1 MIKQQKFSV
10 SPQVFAHCAFCVRKK
25 MFGALS
31 QKLTGILDKLKNR
44 GSLTEDDVKSAM
56 REVRIA
62 LLEADVALPVVR
74 DFIAKATEKAI
85 GQDVLKSIT
94 PGQMVIKIVHDA
106 LVDVLGTAEELK
118 LTHIP
123 TVILMVGLQGSGK
136 TTFSGK
142 LAVYVQKRFSN
153 KKVLMES
160 LDVYR
165 PAARTQL
172 SILASQAG
180 VAYAGYESDQPLKI
194 AENALSKAKKEGYDV
209 LILDTAGRLQIDDA
223 LMQELEAVVKKTNP
237 HEILFVADSLIGQ
250 DAYTVAE
257 TFKQRVPLTGVV
269 LTRVDGDGRGGAALS
284 IRHVTGCPIRF
295 LSVGERLN
303 ELEIFDPNRIA
314 DRILGMGDIVGLVE
328 RVTETLD
335 KEESEALA
343 KRMQKGL
350 FDLND
355 FEKQLSNMLKMGGF
369 GGIMNMLPG
378 MSKLK
383 DKIDETKIDEKVIHR
398 QIAVIRSMTQ
408 KERKNPKLLNAS
420 RKRRIAVG
428 SGVEV
433 QDVNRLL
440 KQHQDMETIM
450 KRMKKLGMSG
460 LMKAGFKGLFN
471 MK

>member
-1 MIKQQKFSV
+1 MVKQQKFSV
-10 SPQVFAHCAFCVRKK
+10 SPQVFAHCAFCVGNK
-25 MFGALS
+25 MFSALS
-31 QKLTGILDKLKNR
+31 QKLTSILDKLKNR
-44 GSLTEDDVKSAM
+44 GSLTEEDVKAAM

-74 DFIAKATEKAI
+74 DFIAKTTEKAI

-106 LVDVLGTAEELK
+106 LVDVLGQSEELK
-118 LTHIP
+118 LTHVP
-123 TVILMVGLQGSGK
+123 TVILMAGLQGSGK

-142 LAVYVQKRFSN
+142 LAVYLQKRFSN
-153 KKVLMES
+153 KKILMES

-172 SILASQAG
+172 SILAGQAG

-250 DAYTVAE
+250 DAYTVAQ

-284 IRHVTGCPIRF
+284 IRQVTGCPIRF
-295 LSVGERLN
+295 LSVGEKLN
-303 ELEIFDPNRIA
+303 ELEVFDPNRIA

-420 RKRRIAVG
+420 RKRRIALG

-460 LMKAGFKGLFN
+460 LMKAGLKGLFN

>member
-1 MIKQQKFSV
+1 MFS
-10 SPQVFAHCAFCVRKK
+10 
-25 MFGALS
+25 ALS

-44 GSLTEDDVKSAM
+44 GSLTEDDVKAAM

-74 DFIAKATEKAI
+74 EFVAKATEKAV
-85 GQDVLKSIT
+85 GQEVLKSIT
-94 PGQMVIKIVHDA
+94 PGQMVVKIVYDA
-106 LVDVLGTAEELK
+106 LVELLGESQELK
-118 LTHIP
+118 ITHVP
-123 TVILMVGLQGSGK
+123 TVILMAGLQGSGK

-142 LAVYVQKRFSN
+142 LALYLQKRFSN
-153 KKVLMES
+153 KKILMES

-165 PAARTQL
+165 PAAREQL
-172 SILASQAG
+172 NILANQVG
-180 VAYAGYESDQPLKI
+180 VTYAGYESDQPVKI
-194 AENALSKAKKEGYDV
+194 AEYALSKAKKEGYDV

-223 LMQELEAVVKKTNP
+223 LMEELETVVKKTSP

-250 DAYTVAE
+250 EAYSVAD
-257 TFKQRVPLTGVV
+257 TFKKRVPLTGVV

-284 IRHVTGCPIRF
+284 IRNVTGCPIRF
-295 LSVGERLN
+295 LSVGEKLH
-303 ELEIFDPNRIA
+303 ELELFDPNRIA

-328 RVTETLD
+328 KVTDTLD

-355 FEKQLSNMLKMGGF
+355 FEKQLSNMVKMGGF

-383 DKIDETKIDEKVIHR
+383 NKIDEAKVDEGVIPK
-398 QIAVIRSMTQ
+398 QIAVIRSMTP

-420 RKRRIAVG
+420 RKRRVAVG
-428 SGVEV
+428 SGVTV

-440 KQHQDMETIM
+440 KQYQDMETIM
-450 KRMKKLGMSG
+450 KRMKKLGMGGLMRSG
-460 LMKAGFKGLFN
+460 LRGLFN

>member
-1 MIKQQKFSV
+1 
-10 SPQVFAHCAFCVRKK
+10 

-31 QKLTGILDKLKNR
+31 QKLTSILDKLKNR
-44 GSLTEDDVKSAM
+44 GSLTEDDVKGAM

-85 GQDVLKSIT
+85 GHNVLKSIT
-94 PGQMVIKIVHDA
+94 PGQMVVKIVYDT
-106 LVDVLGTAEELK
+106 LVDVLGESVELK

-123 TVILMVGLQGSGK
+123 TVILMAGLQGSGK

-142 LAVYVQKRFSN
+142 LAVFLQKRFSN
-153 KKVLMES
+153 KKILMES

-165 PAARTQL
+165 PAAREQL
-172 SILASQAG
+172 KILASQAG
-180 VAYAGYESDQPLKI
+180 VTFAGYESDNPVQI
-194 AENALSKAKKEGYDV
+194 AESALSKAKKEGFDV
-209 LILDTAGRLQIDDA
+209 LILDTAGRLQIDNA
-223 LMQELEAVVKKTNP
+223 LMQELETVVKKTSP

-250 DAYTVAE
+250 EAYAVAE
-257 TFKQRVPLTGVV
+257 TFKQRIPLTGVV

-295 LSVGERLN
+295 LSVGEKLH
-303 ELEIFDPNRIA
+303 ELELFDPNRIA

-335 KEESEALA
+335 QEESEALA

-383 DKIDETKIDEKVIHR
+383 DKIDESKIDENIIHR

-408 KERKNPKLLNAS
+408 KERTNPKLLNAS
-420 RKRRIAVG
+420 RKRRIALG

-440 KQHQDMETIM
+440 KQHHDMETMM

-460 LMKAGFKGLFN
+460 LMKSGLKGLFN

>member
-1 MIKQQKFSV
+1 
-10 SPQVFAHCAFCVRKK
+10 
-25 MFGALS
+25 MFDTLS
-31 QKLTGILDKLKNR
+31 QKLTNILSKLKNR

-62 LLEADVALPVVR
+62 LLEADVALSVIR
-74 DFIAKATEKAI
+74 DFISKATEKAI
-85 GQDVLKSIT
+85 GQEVLKSIT
-94 PGQMVIKIVHDA
+94 PGQMVVKIVHDTLVEA
-106 LVDVLGTAEELK
+106 LGESEELK
-118 LTHIP
+118 LNHIP
-123 TVILMVGLQGSGK
+123 TIILMVGLQGSGK

-142 LAVYVQKRFSN
+142 LALYLQKRFSN
-153 KKVLMES
+153 KKILMES

-165 PAARTQL
+165 PAARDQL
-172 SILASQAG
+172 KLLAKQ
-180 VAYAGYESDQPLKI
+180 VDVHYAGYDSDNPVRI
-194 AENALSKAKKEGYDV
+194 AEQAVQKAKKEGFDV
-209 LILDTAGRLQIDDA
+209 LILDTAGRLQIDDT
-223 LMQELEAVVKKTNP
+223 LMQELETIVKKVSP
-237 HEILFVADSLIGQ
+237 HEVLFVADSLIGQ
-250 DAYTVAE
+250 EAYSVAE

-284 IRHVTGCPIRF
+284 VRQVTGCPIRF
-295 LSVGERLN
+295 LSIGEKLN
-303 ELEIFDPNRIA
+303 ELELFDPNRIA

-328 RVTETLD
+328 RVTDTLD

-355 FEKQLSNMLKMGGF
+355 FEKQLRNMLKMGGF

-378 MSKLK
+378 LTSLK
-383 DKIDETKIDEKVIHR
+383 TKIDETQMDEKIIHR

-408 KERKNPKLLNAS
+408 KERKNPRLLNAS
-420 RKRRIAVG
+420 RKRRVALG
-428 SGVEV
+428 SGVTV

-460 LMKAGFKGLFN
+460 LMKAGLKGLFN

>member
-1 MIKQQKFSV
+1 
-10 SPQVFAHCAFCVRKK
+10 

-31 QKLTGILDKLKNR
+31 QKLTSILDKLKNR
-44 GSLTEDDVKSAM
+44 GSLTEDDVKGAM

-94 PGQMVIKIVHDA
+94 PGQMVVKIVHDT
-106 LVDVLGTAEELK
+106 LVDVLGESQELK

-123 TVILMVGLQGSGK
+123 TVILMAGLQGSGK

-142 LAVYVQKRFSN
+142 LAMYLQKRFSN
-153 KKVLMES
+153 KKILMES

-165 PAARTQL
+165 PAAREQL
-172 SILASQAG
+172 KILAGQVG
-180 VAYAGYESDQPLKI
+180 VTYAGYDSDKPVQI
-194 AENALSKAKKEGYDV
+194 AENALSKAKKEGFDV

-223 LMQELEAVVKKTNP
+223 LMQELETVVKKTSP
-237 HEILFVADSLIGQ
+237 HEVLFVADSLIGQ
-250 DAYTVAE
+250 EAYAVAE
-257 TFKQRVPLTGVV
+257 TFKQRIPLTGVV

-284 IRHVTGCPIRF
+284 IRHVTGGPIRF
-295 LSVGERLN
+295 LSVGEKLH
-303 ELEIFDPNRIA
+303 ELELFDPNRIA

-335 KEESEALA
+335 QEESEALA

-383 DKIDETKIDEKVIHR
+383 DKIDETKIDENIIHR

-420 RKRRIAVG
+420 RKRRIAAG

-460 LMKAGFKGLFN
+460 LMKAGLKGLFN

>member
-1 MIKQQKFSV
+1 
-10 SPQVFAHCAFCVRKK
+10 

-31 QKLTGILDKLKNR
+31 QKLSSILDKLKNR
-44 GSLTEDDVKSAM
+44 GSLTEDDVKGAM

-74 DFIAKATEKAI
+74 DFISKATEKAI

-94 PGQMVIKIVHDA
+94 PGQMVVKIVHDA
-106 LVDVLGTAEELK
+106 LVDVLGESQELK

-123 TVILMVGLQGSGK
+123 TVILMAGLQGSGK

-142 LAVYVQKRFSN
+142 LAMYLQKRFSN
-153 KKVLMES
+153 KKILMES

-165 PAARTQL
+165 PAAREQL
-172 SILASQAG
+172 KILADQVG
-180 VAYAGYESDQPLKI
+180 VTYAGYDSDKPVQI
-194 AENALSKAKKEGYDV
+194 AENALSKAKKEGFDV

-223 LMQELEAVVKKTNP
+223 LMQELETVVKKTSP
-237 HEILFVADSLIGQ
+237 HEVLFVADSLIGQ
-250 DAYTVAE
+250 EAYAVAE
-257 TFKQRVPLTGVV
+257 TFKQRIPLTGVV

-295 LSVGERLN
+295 LSVGEKLH
-303 ELEIFDPNRIA
+303 ELELFDPNRIA

-335 KEESEALA
+335 QEESEALA

-378 MSKLK
+378 MSRLK
-383 DKIDETKIDEKVIHR
+383 DKIDETKIDENIIHR

-420 RKRRIAVG
+420 RKRRIATG

-460 LMKAGFKGLFN
+460 LMKAGLKGLFN

>member
-1 MIKQQKFSV
+1 
-10 SPQVFAHCAFCVRKK
+10 
-25 MFGALS
+25 MFDALS
-31 QKLTGILDKLKNR
+31 QKLTSILDKLKNR
-44 GSLTEDDVKSAM
+44 GSLTEDDVKGAM

-74 DFIAKATEKAI
+74 AFIDQATEKAV

-94 PGQMVIKIVHDA
+94 PGQMVVKIVHDT
-106 LVDVLGTAEELK
+106 LVNVLGEAQELK
-118 LTHIP
+118 LNHIP
-123 TVILMVGLQGSGK
+123 TVILMTGLQGSGK

-142 LAVYVQKRFSN
+142 LAMHLQKRFSN

-165 PAARTQL
+165 PAARDQL
-172 SILASQAG
+172 RILAERVS
-180 VAYAGYESDQPLKI
+180 VSYAGYASENPVQI
-194 AENALSKAKKEGYDV
+194 AENALSKAKKEGFDV

-223 LMQELEAVVKKTNP
+223 LMQELETIVQKTSP
-237 HEILFVADSLIGQ
+237 HEVLFVADSLIGQ
-250 DAYTVAE
+250 EAYNVAQ
-257 TFKQRVPLTGVV
+257 TFKQRIPLTGVV

-295 LSVGERLN
+295 LSVGEKLD
-303 ELEIFDPNRIA
+303 ELELFDPNRIA

-335 KEESEALA
+335 KEESEVLA
-343 KRMQKGL
+343 KRMQRGL

-398 QIAVIRSMTQ
+398 QIGVIRSMTQ

-450 KRMKKLGMSG
+450 KRMKKLGMGG
-460 LMKAGFKGLFN
+460 LMKAGLKGLFN

>member
-1 MIKQQKFSV
+1 
-10 SPQVFAHCAFCVRKK
+10 

-31 QKLTGILDKLKNR
+31 QKLTSILDKLKNR
-44 GSLTEDDVKSAM
+44 GSLTEDDVKGAM

-62 LLEADVALPVVR
+62 LLEADVAVPVVR

-94 PGQMVIKIVHDA
+94 PGQMVVKIVHDT
-106 LVDVLGTAEELK
+106 LVEVLGESQELK

-123 TVILMVGLQGSGK
+123 TVILMAGLQGSGK

-142 LAVYVQKRFSN
+142 LAMYVQKRFSN
-153 KKVLMES
+153 KKILMES

-165 PAARTQL
+165 PAAREQL
-172 SILASQAG
+172 KILAGQAG
-180 VAYAGYESDQPLKI
+180 VTYAGYDSDKPVQI
-194 AENALSKAKKEGYDV
+194 AEQALSKAKKEGYDV

-223 LMQELEAVVKKTNP
+223 LMQELETVVKKTSP
-237 HEILFVADSLIGQ
+237 HEILFVVDSLIGQ
-250 DAYTVAE
+250 EAYAVAE
-257 TFKQRVPLTGVV
+257 TFKQRIPLTGVV

-284 IRHVTGCPIRF
+284 IRTVTGCPIRF
-295 LSVGERLN
+295 LSVGEKLD
-303 ELEIFDPNRIA
+303 ELELFDPNRIA

-328 RVTETLD
+328 RVTEALD
-335 KEESEALA
+335 QEESEALA

-369 GGIMNMLPG
+369 GGIMTMLPG

-460 LMKAGFKGLFN
+460 LMKTGLKGLFN

>member
-1 MIKQQKFSV
+1 
-10 SPQVFAHCAFCVRKK
+10 

-31 QKLTGILDKLKNR
+31 QKLTSILDKLKNR
-44 GSLTEDDVKSAM
+44 GSLTEDDVKGAM

-94 PGQMVIKIVHDA
+94 PGQMVVKIVHDA
-106 LVDVLGTAEELK
+106 LVDVLGEAQELK

-123 TVILMVGLQGSGK
+123 TVILMAGLQGSGK

-142 LAVYVQKRFSN
+142 LAMYLQKRFSN
-153 KKVLMES
+153 KKILIES

-165 PAARTQL
+165 PAAREQL
-172 SILASQAG
+172 KILAGQVG
-180 VAYAGYESDQPLKI
+180 VTYAGYDSDQPVQI
-194 AENALSKAKKEGYDV
+194 AEQALSKAKKEGYDV

-223 LMQELEAVVKKTNP
+223 LMQELETVVKKTSP
-237 HEILFVADSLIGQ
+237 HEVLFVADSLIGQ
-250 DAYTVAE
+250 EAYVVAE
-257 TFKQRVPLTGVV
+257 TFKQRIPLTGVV

-284 IRHVTGCPIRF
+284 IRTVTGCPIRF
-295 LSVGERLN
+295 LSVGEKLH
-303 ELEIFDPNRIA
+303 ELELFDPNRIA

-335 KEESEALA
+335 QEESEALA

-460 LMKAGFKGLFN
+460 LMKAGLKGLFN

>member
-1 MIKQQKFSV
+1 MFS
-10 SPQVFAHCAFCVRKK
+10 
-25 MFGALS
+25 ALS
-31 QKLTGILDKLKNR
+31 QKLTSILDKLKNR
-44 GSLTEDDVKSAM
+44 GSLTEDDVKGAM

-74 DFIAKATEKAI
+74 DFIARTTEKAI

-94 PGQMVIKIVHDA
+94 PGQMVVKIVHDT
-106 LVDVLGTAEELK
+106 LVDVLGEAQELK

-123 TVILMVGLQGSGK
+123 TVILMAGLQGSGK

-142 LAVYVQKRFSN
+142 LAMYLQKRFSN
-153 KKVLMES
+153 KKILMES

-165 PAARTQL
+165 PAARAQL
-172 SILASQAG
+172 KILAGQVG
-180 VAYAGYESDQPLKI
+180 VTYAGYDSDKPVQI
-194 AENALSKAKKEGYDV
+194 AEQALSKAKKEGYDV

-223 LMQELEAVVKKTNP
+223 LMLELETVVKKTSP
-237 HEILFVADSLIGQ
+237 HEVLFVADSLIGQ
-250 DAYTVAE
+250 EAYAVAE
-257 TFKQRVPLTGVV
+257 TFKQRIPLTGVV

-284 IRHVTGCPIRF
+284 IRTVTGCPIRF
-295 LSVGERLN
+295 LSVGEKLH
-303 ELEIFDPNRIA
+303 ELELFDPNRIA

-335 KEESEALA
+335 QEESEALA

-420 RKRRIAVG
+420 RKRRIAGG

-460 LMKAGFKGLFN
+460 LMKSGLKGLFN

>member
-1 MIKQQKFSV
+1 
-10 SPQVFAHCAFCVRKK
+10 

-31 QKLTGILDKLKNR
+31 QKLTSILDKLKNR
-44 GSLTEDDVKSAM
+44 GSLTEDDVKGAM

-85 GQDVLKSIT
+85 GHNVLKSIT
-94 PGQMVIKIVHDA
+94 PGQMVVKIVYDT
-106 LVDVLGTAEELK
+106 LVDVLGESVELK

-123 TVILMVGLQGSGK
+123 TVILMAGLQGSGK

-142 LAVYVQKRFSN
+142 LAVFLQKRFSN
-153 KKVLMES
+153 KKILMES

-165 PAARTQL
+165 PAAREQL
-172 SILASQAG
+172 KILASQAG
-180 VAYAGYESDQPLKI
+180 VTFAGYESDNPVQI
-194 AENALSKAKKEGYDV
+194 AESALSKAKKEGFDV
-209 LILDTAGRLQIDDA
+209 LILDTAGRLQIDNA
-223 LMQELEAVVKKTNP
+223 LMQELETVVKKTSP

-250 DAYTVAE
+250 EAYAVAE
-257 TFKQRVPLTGVV
+257 TFKQRIPLTGVV

-295 LSVGERLN
+295 LSVGEKLH
-303 ELEIFDPNRIA
+303 ELELFDPNRIA

-335 KEESEALA
+335 QEESEALA

-383 DKIDETKIDEKVIHR
+383 DKIDESKIDENIIHR

-408 KERKNPKLLNAS
+408 KERTNPKLLNAS
-420 RKRRIAVG
+420 RKRRIALG

-440 KQHQDMETIM
+440 KQHQDMETMM

-460 LMKAGFKGLFN
+460 LMKSGLKGLFN

>member
-1 MIKQQKFSV
+1 
-10 SPQVFAHCAFCVRKK
+10 
-25 MFGALS
+25 MFGTLS
-31 QKLTGILDKLKNR
+31 QKLTSILDKLKNR
-44 GSLTEDDVKSAM
+44 GSLTEDDVKGAM

-74 DFIAKATEKAI
+74 NFIAKATEKAI
-85 GQDVLKSIT
+85 GHDVLKSIT
-94 PGQMVIKIVHDA
+94 PGQMVVKIVHDT
-106 LVDVLGTAEELK
+106 LIDVLGESQELK

-142 LAVYVQKRFSN
+142 LAMYLQKRFSS
-153 KKVLMES
+153 KKILTES

-165 PAARTQL
+165 PAARDQL
-172 SILASQAG
+172 KILAGQVG
-180 VAYAGYESDQPLKI
+180 VTYAGYASESPIQI
-194 AENALSKAKKEGYDV
+194 AENALSKAKKEGFDV
-209 LILDTAGRLQIDDA
+209 LILDTAGRLQIDDV
-223 LMQELEAVVKKTNP
+223 LMQELEVIVKKTSP
-237 HEILFVADSLIGQ
+237 HEVLFVADSLIGQ
-250 DAYTVAE
+250 EAYAVAE
-257 TFKQRVPLTGVV
+257 TFKQRIHLTGVV

-295 LSVGERLN
+295 LSVGEKLH
-303 ELEIFDPNRIA
+303 ELELFDPSRIA

-335 KEESEALA
+335 QEESEALA

-383 DKIDETKIDEKVIHR
+383 DKIDETKIDERIIHR
-398 QIAVIRSMTQ
+398 QIAVIRSMTR
-408 KERKNPKLLNAS
+408 KERKDPRLLNAS
-420 RKRRIAVG
+420 RKRRIATG
-428 SGVEV
+428 SGVSV

-450 KRMKKLGMSG
+450 KRMKKLGMGG
-460 LMKAGFKGLFN
+460 LMKAGLKGLFN

>member
-1 MIKQQKFSV
+1 
-10 SPQVFAHCAFCVRKK
+10 

-31 QKLTGILDKLKNR
+31 QKLTSILDKLKNR
-44 GSLTEDDVKSAM
+44 GSLTEDDVKGAM

-94 PGQMVIKIVHDA
+94 PGQMVVKIVHDT
-106 LVDVLGTAEELK
+106 LVDVLGEAQELK

-123 TVILMVGLQGSGK
+123 TVILMAGLQGSGK

-142 LAVYVQKRFSN
+142 LAMYLQKRFSN
-153 KKVLMES
+153 KKILMES

-165 PAARTQL
+165 PAARAQL
-172 SILASQAG
+172 KILAEQVG
-180 VAYAGYESDQPLKI
+180 VTYAGYDSDKPVQI
-194 AENALSKAKKEGYDV
+194 AEQALSKAKKEGYDV

-223 LMQELEAVVKKTNP
+223 LMQELETVVKKTSP
-237 HEILFVADSLIGQ
+237 HEVLFVADSLIGQ
-250 DAYTVAE
+250 EAYAVAE
-257 TFKQRVPLTGVV
+257 TFKQRIPLTGVV

-284 IRHVTGCPIRF
+284 IRTVTGCPIRF
-295 LSVGERLN
+295 LSVGEKLH
-303 ELEIFDPNRIA
+303 ELELFDPNRIA

-335 KEESEALA
+335 QEESEALA

-420 RKRRIAVG
+420 RKRRIAAG

-460 LMKAGFKGLFN
+460 LMKAGLKGLFN

>member
-1 MIKQQKFSV
+1 
-10 SPQVFAHCAFCVRKK
+10 

-31 QKLTGILDKLKNR
+31 QKLTSILDKLKNR
-44 GSLTEDDVKSAM
+44 GSLTEDDVKGAM

-74 DFIAKATEKAI
+74 DFISKATEKAI

-94 PGQMVIKIVHDA
+94 PGQMVVKIVHDA
-106 LVDVLGTAEELK
+106 LVDVLGESQELK
-118 LTHIP
+118 LNHIP
-123 TVILMVGLQGSGK
+123 TVILMTGLQGSGK
-136 TTFSGK
+136 TTFLGK
-142 LAVYVQKRFSN
+142 LALYLQKRFSN
-153 KKVLMES
+153 KKILMES

-165 PAARTQL
+165 PAAREQL
-172 SILASQAG
+172 KILADQVG
-180 VAYAGYESDQPLKI
+180 VTYAGFDSDKPVQI
-194 AENALSKAKKEGYDV
+194 AENALSKAKKEGFDV

-223 LMQELEAVVKKTNP
+223 LMQELERVVKKTSP
-237 HEILFVADSLIGQ
+237 HEVLFVADSLIGQ
-250 DAYTVAE
+250 EAYTVAE
-257 TFKQRVPLTGVV
+257 TFKQRIPLTGVV
-269 LTRVDGDGRGGAALS
+269 LTRMDGDGRGGAALS

-295 LSVGERLN
+295 LSVGEKLH
-303 ELEIFDPNRIA
+303 ELELFDPSRIA

-335 KEESEALA
+335 QEESEALA

-369 GGIMNMLPG
+369 GGIMTMLPG

-383 DKIDETKIDEKVIHR
+383 NKIDETKIDENIIHR

-420 RKRRIAVG
+420 RKRRIATG

-460 LMKAGFKGLFN
+460 LMKAGLKGLFN

>member
-1 MIKQQKFSV
+1 
-10 SPQVFAHCAFCVRKK
+10 

-31 QKLTGILDKLKNR
+31 QKLTSILDKLKNR
-44 GSLTEDDVKSAM
+44 GSLTEDDVKGAM

-74 DFIAKATEKAI
+74 DFIVKATEKAI

-94 PGQMVIKIVHDA
+94 PGQMVVKIVHDT
-106 LVDVLGTAEELK
+106 LVDVLGESSELK

-123 TVILMVGLQGSGK
+123 TVILMAGLQGSGK

-142 LAVYVQKRFSN
+142 LAMYLQKRFSN
-153 KKVLMES
+153 KKILMES

-165 PAARTQL
+165 PAAREQL
-172 SILASQAG
+172 KILAGQVG
-180 VAYAGYESDQPLKI
+180 VTYAGYDSDKPVQI
-194 AENALSKAKKEGYDV
+194 AEQALSKAKKEGYDV

-223 LMQELEAVVKKTNP
+223 LMQELETVVKKTSP
-237 HEILFVADSLIGQ
+237 HEVLFVADSLIGQ
-250 DAYTVAE
+250 EAYAVAE
-257 TFKQRVPLTGVV
+257 TFKQRIPLTGVV

-284 IRHVTGCPIRF
+284 IRNVTGCPIRF
-295 LSVGERLN
+295 LSVGEKLH
-303 ELEIFDPNRIA
+303 ELELFDPNRIA

-335 KEESEALA
+335 QEESEALA

-420 RKRRIAVG
+420 RKRRIALG

-460 LMKAGFKGLFN
+460 LMKAGLKGLFN

>member
-1 MIKQQKFSV
+1 
-10 SPQVFAHCAFCVRKK
+10 

-31 QKLTGILDKLKNR
+31 QKLTSILDKLKNR
-44 GSLTEDDVKSAM
+44 GSLTEDDVKGAM

-94 PGQMVIKIVHDA
+94 PGQMVVKIVHDT
-106 LVDVLGTAEELK
+106 LVDVLGEAQELK

-123 TVILMVGLQGSGK
+123 TVILMAGLQGSGK

-142 LAVYVQKRFSN
+142 LAMYLQKRFSN
-153 KKVLMES
+153 KKILMES

-165 PAARTQL
+165 PAAREQL
-172 SILASQAG
+172 KILAGQVG
-180 VAYAGYESDQPLKI
+180 VTYAGYDSDKPVQI
-194 AENALSKAKKEGYDV
+194 AEQALSKAKKEGYDV

-223 LMQELEAVVKKTNP
+223 LMQELEVVVKKTSP
-237 HEILFVADSLIGQ
+237 HEVLFVADSLIGQ
-250 DAYTVAE
+250 EAYTVAE
-257 TFKQRVPLTGVV
+257 TFKQRIPLTGVV

-284 IRHVTGCPIRF
+284 IRSVTGCPIRF
-295 LSVGERLN
+295 LSMGEKLH
-303 ELEIFDPNRIA
+303 ELELFDPNRIA

-335 KEESEALA
+335 QEESEALA

-408 KERKNPKLLNAS
+408 KERKSPKLLNAS
-420 RKRRIAVG
+420 RKRRIALG

-460 LMKAGFKGLFN
+460 LMKAGLKGLFN

>member
-1 MIKQQKFSV
+1 
-10 SPQVFAHCAFCVRKK
+10 

-31 QKLTGILDKLKNR
+31 QKLTSILDKLRNR
-44 GSLTEDDVKSAM
+44 GSLTEDNVKGAM

-74 DFIAKATEKAI
+74 DFISKATEKAI

-94 PGQMVIKIVHDA
+94 PGQMVVKIVHDA
-106 LVDVLGTAEELK
+106 LVDVLGEAQELK
-118 LTHIP
+118 LAHIP
-123 TVILMVGLQGSGK
+123 TVILMAGLQGSGK

-142 LAVYVQKRFSN
+142 LAMHLQKRFSN
-153 KKVLMES
+153 KKILMES

-165 PAARTQL
+165 PAAREQL
-172 SILASQAG
+172 KILADQVG
-180 VAYAGYESDQPLKI
+180 VTYAGYDSDKPVQI
-194 AENALSKAKKEGYDV
+194 AENALSKAKKEGFDV

-223 LMQELEAVVKKTNP
+223 LMQELETVVKKTSP
-237 HEILFVADSLIGQ
+237 HEVLFVADSLIGQ
-250 DAYTVAE
+250 EAYAVAE
-257 TFKQRVPLTGVV
+257 TFKQRLPLTGVV

-295 LSVGERLN
+295 LSVGEKLH
-303 ELEIFDPNRIA
+303 ELELFDPNRIA

-335 KEESEALA
+335 QEESEALA

-378 MSKLK
+378 MSKFK
-383 DKIDETKIDEKVIHR
+383 DKIDETKIDENIIHR

-420 RKRRIAVG
+420 RKRRIATG
-428 SGVEV
+428 SGVQV

-460 LMKAGFKGLFN
+460 LMKAGLKGLFN

>member
-1 MIKQQKFSV
+1 
-10 SPQVFAHCAFCVRKK
+10 
-25 MFGALS
+25 MFDTLS
-31 QKLTGILDKLKNR
+31 QKLTNILSKLKNR

-62 LLEADVALPVVR
+62 LLEADVALSVIR
-74 DFIAKATEKAI
+74 DFISKATEKAI
-85 GQDVLKSIT
+85 GQEVLKSIT
-94 PGQMVIKIVHDA
+94 PGQMVVKIVHDTLVEA
-106 LVDVLGTAEELK
+106 LGESEELK
-118 LTHIP
+118 LNHIP
-123 TVILMVGLQGSGK
+123 TIILMVGLQGSGK

-142 LAVYVQKRFSN
+142 LALYLQKRFSN
-153 KKVLMES
+153 KKILMES

-165 PAARTQL
+165 PAARDQL
-172 SILASQAG
+172 KLLAKQ
-180 VAYAGYESDQPLKI
+180 VDVHYAGYDSDNPVRI
-194 AENALSKAKKEGYDV
+194 AEQAVQKAKKEGFDV
-209 LILDTAGRLQIDDA
+209 LILDTAGRLQIDDT
-223 LMQELEAVVKKTNP
+223 LMQELETIVKKVSP
-237 HEILFVADSLIGQ
+237 HEVLFVADSLIGQ
-250 DAYTVAE
+250 EAYSVAE

-284 IRHVTGCPIRF
+284 VRQVTGCPIRF
-295 LSVGERLN
+295 LSIGEKLN
-303 ELEIFDPNRIA
+303 ELELFDPNRIA

-328 RVTETLD
+328 RVTDTLD

-355 FEKQLSNMLKMGGF
+355 FEKQLRNMLKMGGF
-369 GGIMNMLPG
+369 GGIMNMSPG
-378 MSKLK
+378 LTSLK
-383 DKIDETKIDEKVIHR
+383 TKIDETQMDEKIIHR

-408 KERKNPKLLNAS
+408 KERKNPRLLNAS
-420 RKRRIAVG
+420 RKRRVALG
-428 SGVEV
+428 SGVTV

-460 LMKAGFKGLFN
+460 LMKAGLKGLFN

>member
-1 MIKQQKFSV
+1 MFS
-10 SPQVFAHCAFCVRKK
+10 
-25 MFGALS
+25 ALS
-31 QKLTGILDKLKNR
+31 QKLTSILDKLKNR
-44 GSLTEDDVKSAM
+44 GSLTEDDVKGAM

-94 PGQMVIKIVHDA
+94 PGQMVVKIVHDT
-106 LVDVLGTAEELK
+106 LVDVLGEAQELK

-123 TVILMVGLQGSGK
+123 TVILMAGLQGSGK

-142 LAVYVQKRFSN
+142 LAMYLQKRFSN
-153 KKVLMES
+153 KKILMES

-165 PAARTQL
+165 PAAREQL
-172 SILASQAG
+172 KILAGQVG
-180 VAYAGYESDQPLKI
+180 VTYAGYDSDKPVQI
-194 AENALSKAKKEGYDV
+194 AEQALSKAKKEGYDV
-209 LILDTAGRLQIDDA
+209 LILDTAGRLQIDDV
-223 LMQELEAVVKKTNP
+223 LMQELEVVVKKTSP
-237 HEILFVADSLIGQ
+237 HEVLFVADSLIGQ
-250 DAYTVAE
+250 EAYTVAE
-257 TFKQRVPLTGVV
+257 TFKQRIPLTGVV

-284 IRHVTGCPIRF
+284 IRSVTGCPIRF
-295 LSVGERLN
+295 LSVGEKLH
-303 ELEIFDPNRIA
+303 ELELFDPNRIA

-335 KEESEALA
+335 QEESEALA

-408 KERKNPKLLNAS
+408 KERKSPKLLNAS
-420 RKRRIAVG
+420 RKRRIALG

-460 LMKAGFKGLFN
+460 LMKAGLKGLFN

>member
-1 MIKQQKFSV
+1 
-10 SPQVFAHCAFCVRKK
+10 
-25 MFGALS
+25 MFGAIS
-31 QKLTGILDKLKNR
+31 QKLTSILDKLKNR
-44 GSLTEDDVKSAM
+44 GSLTEDDVKGAM

-74 DFIAKATEKAI
+74 DFIERATERAV

-94 PGQMVIKIVHDA
+94 PGQMVVKIVHDT
-106 LVDVLGTAEELK
+106 LVSVLGEAHELK

-123 TVILMVGLQGSGK
+123 TVMLMAGLQGSGK

-142 LAVYVQKRFSN
+142 LAMHLQKRFSN
-153 KKVLMES
+153 KKILMES

-165 PAARTQL
+165 PAARDQL
-172 SILASQAG
+172 RILAERVG
-180 VAYAGYESDQPLKI
+180 VSYAGYASDNPVQI
-194 AENALSKAKKEGYDV
+194 AEQALSKAKKEGFDV

-223 LMQELEAVVKKTNP
+223 LMQELETVVKKTSP

-250 DAYTVAE
+250 EAYYVAQ

-269 LTRVDGDGRGGAALS
+269 LTRIDGDGRGGAALS

-295 LSVGERLN
+295 LSVGEKLD
-303 ELEIFDPNRIA
+303 ELELFDPNRIA

-343 KRMQKGL
+343 KRMQRGL

-355 FEKQLSNMLKMGGF
+355 LEKQLSNMLKMGGF

-383 DKIDETKIDEKVIHR
+383 DKIDETKMDEKVIHR

-420 RKRRIAVG
+420 RKRRIAMG
-428 SGVEV
+428 SGVQV

-440 KQHQDMETIM
+440 KQHQDMETLM
-450 KRMKKLGMSG
+450 KRMNKLGIG
-460 LMKAGFKGLFN
+460 AIMKAGLKGMFN

>member
-1 MIKQQKFSV
+1 
-10 SPQVFAHCAFCVRKK
+10 
-25 MFGALS
+25 MFGTLS
-31 QKLTGILDKLKNR
+31 QKLTSILDKLKNR
-44 GSLTEDDVKSAM
+44 GSLTEDDVKGAM

-74 DFIAKATEKAI
+74 DFISKATEKAI

-94 PGQMVIKIVHDA
+94 PGQMVVKIVHDT
-106 LVDVLGTAEELK
+106 LVDVLGESQELK

-123 TVILMVGLQGSGK
+123 TVILMAGLQGSGK

-142 LAVYVQKRFSN
+142 LAMYLQKRFSN
-153 KKVLMES
+153 KKILMES

-165 PAARTQL
+165 PAAREQL
-172 SILASQAG
+172 KILAGQVG
-180 VAYAGYESDQPLKI
+180 VTYAGYDSNKPVQI
-194 AENALSKAKKEGYDV
+194 AENALSKAKKEGFDV

-223 LMQELEAVVKKTNP
+223 LMQELEIVVKKTSP
-237 HEILFVADSLIGQ
+237 HEVLFVADSLIGQ
-250 DAYTVAE
+250 EAYAVAE
-257 TFKQRVPLTGVV
+257 TFKQRIPLTGVV
-269 LTRVDGDGRGGAALS
+269 FTRMDGDGRGGAALS

-295 LSVGERLN
+295 LSVGEKLH
-303 ELEIFDPNRIA
+303 ELELFDPSRIA

-335 KEESEALA
+335 QEESEALA

-369 GGIMNMLPG
+369 GGIMTMLPG

-383 DKIDETKIDEKVIHR
+383 NKIDETKIDENIIHR

-420 RKRRIAVG
+420 RKRRIATG

-460 LMKAGFKGLFN
+460 LMKAGLKGLFN

>member
-1 MIKQQKFSV
+1 
-10 SPQVFAHCAFCVRKK
+10 

-31 QKLTGILDKLKNR
+31 QKLTSILDKLKNR
-44 GSLTEDDVKSAM
+44 GSLTEDDVKGAM

-74 DFIAKATEKAI
+74 DFVAKATEKAI
-85 GQDVLKSIT
+85 GQNVLKSIT
-94 PGQMVIKIVHDA
+94 PGQMVVKIVYDT
-106 LVDVLGTAEELK
+106 LVDVLGESVELK

-123 TVILMVGLQGSGK
+123 TVILMAGLQGSGK

-142 LAVYVQKRFSN
+142 LAVFLQKRFSN
-153 KKVLMES
+153 KKILMES

-165 PAARTQL
+165 PAAREQL
-172 SILASQAG
+172 KILAGQAG
-180 VAYAGYESDQPLKI
+180 VTFAGYESDNPVQI
-194 AENALSKAKKEGYDV
+194 AESALSKAKKEGFDV
-209 LILDTAGRLQIDDA
+209 LILDTAGRLQIDNA
-223 LMQELEAVVKKTNP
+223 LMQELETVVKKTSP

-250 DAYTVAE
+250 EAYAVAE
-257 TFKQRVPLTGVV
+257 TFKQRIPLTGVV

-295 LSVGERLN
+295 LSVGEKLH
-303 ELEIFDPNRIA
+303 ELELFDPNRIA

-335 KEESEALA
+335 QEESEALA

-383 DKIDETKIDEKVIHR
+383 DKIDESKIDENIIHR

-408 KERKNPKLLNAS
+408 KERTNPKLLNAS
-420 RKRRIAVG
+420 RKRRIALG

-440 KQHQDMETIM
+440 KQHHDMETMM

-460 LMKAGFKGLFN
+460 LMKSGLKGLFN